1 MSWINAIQLDCCV
14 SLGSLPALCFML
26 CLCNSIMYC
35 NSVLISEQTGLV
47 LKPIDLKNQI
57 NHRKER
63 AGVTITIAIMQGKVR
78 QYKQESQVDVQ
89 WKERRVRTSIYS
101 LFPPCFVGLYGRV
114 EKFELSIRERE
125 GGETAQGRERESE
138 KEVSKHA
145 IWWDE
150 RRKG

>member
-1 MSWINAIQLDCCV
+1 MQFSYIGCV

-47 LKPIDLKNQI
+47 LKSIDLKNQI
-57 NHRKER
+57 NHRKEK
-63 AGVTITIAIMQGKVR
+63 VEELTIVIMQGKVR
-78 QYKQESQVDVQ
+78 QYKQERQVDVQ

>member
-1 MSWINAIQLDCCV
+1 MSWINAIQLHCCV

-26 CLCNSIMYC
+26 CLCDSIMYC

-78 QYKQESQVDVQ
+78 QYKQERQVDVQ